1 MSAEAAYPGRLL
13 LRRLRAG
20 VIATHSI
27 RFPGFPYGSAVP
39 YALDARGRPVFLI
52 SQLAAHTQNIG
63 ENPRAS
69 LTAHQADVVTGSRI
83 SLLGEVTRI
92 ERQDPGA
99 VRFLSLFPDA
109 AAYAGFGDF
118 GFFRLEPVAGHYI
131 GGFGDIRW
139 FDARDFIL
147 PACEL
152 DNHESDILSHM
163 NQDHPRSLVEYC
175 QHRFGITP
183 RETQMVTIDADGF
196 DVLADGQA
204 LRFDFPAPIADPES
218 ARRELV
224 RLSQQARGG
233 PGIRAS

>member
-1 MSAEAAYPGRLL
+1 MSVEAALPGRLL
-13 LRRLRAG
+13 MRQLRTG

-27 RFPGFPYGSAVP
+27 RFPGYPYGSAVP
-39 YALDARGRPVFLI
+39 YSLDARGRPILLI

-69 LTAHQADVVTGSRI
+69 LTAHQTDVVTGSRI
-83 SLLGEVTRI
+83 TLLGEVVRI
-92 ERQDPGA
+92 ERNDPGA
-99 VRFLSLFPDA
+99 LRYLALFPDA

-118 GFFRLEPVAGHYI
+118 GFFRLEPTAGHYI

-147 PACEL
+147 PACAL
-152 DNHESDILSHM
+152 DDHESDIVSHM
-163 NQDHPRSLVEYC
+163 NHDHARALIEYC
-175 QHRFGITP
+175 HHRFGITP

-204 LRFDFPAPIADPES
+204 LRFEFSALVTDPDS
-218 ARRELV
+218 ARRELI
-224 RLSQQARGG
+224 RLSRQARGG
-233 PGIRAS
+233 AGDRP